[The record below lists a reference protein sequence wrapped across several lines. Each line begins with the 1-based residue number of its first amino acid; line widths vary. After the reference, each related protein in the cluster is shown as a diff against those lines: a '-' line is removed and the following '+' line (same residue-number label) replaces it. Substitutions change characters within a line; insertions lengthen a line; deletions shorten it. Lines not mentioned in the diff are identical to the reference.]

1 MVGRKGDFF
10 IFTKEFPSRK
20 LLIMTNIQQKKTD
33 PLVVTRIRSLNEETV
48 LKALSELRYS
58 GSAAYLPVLAD
69 VLMQTGFKEVRRSI
83 QSVLGELKDPAA
95 IPVIMEIIED
105 EQFLPVRK
113 DVMAACWQNGLDF
126 SPYLSRFVDWVI
138 DNEMDIAFEA
148 FTVIENLDQLPAAEI
163 REAEIRKI
171 NQALQN
177 ADNLKTYL
185 LKELRSI
192 LA

>member
-1 MVGRKGDFF
+1 MV
-10 IFTKEFPSRK
+10 
-20 LLIMTNIQQKKTD
+20 LNHLH
-33 PLVVTRIRSLNEETV
+33 SLNEETV
-48 LKALSELRYS
+48 LKALSDLRYS
-58 GSAAYLPVLAD
+58 GSAAYLPILAD
-69 VLMQTGFKEVRRSI
+69 VLMQTGFKEVRKSI

-95 IPVIMEIIED
+95 IPVMMEIID
-105 EQFLPVRK
+105 DDRFLPVRK
-113 DVMAACWQNGLDF
+113 DVLAACWQNGLDF

-138 DNEMDIAFEA
+138 ENEMDIAFEA
-148 FTVIENLDQLPAAEI
+148 FTVIEYLDQLPDAGI

-177 ADNLKTYL
+177 ADSLKTYL